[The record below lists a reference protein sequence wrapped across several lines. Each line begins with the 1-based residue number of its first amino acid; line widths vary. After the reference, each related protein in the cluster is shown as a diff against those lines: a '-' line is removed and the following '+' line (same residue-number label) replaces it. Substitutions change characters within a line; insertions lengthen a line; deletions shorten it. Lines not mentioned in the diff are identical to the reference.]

1 MLSAFKHLTG
11 PPDHVAAPRGRLEG
25 MRLPL
30 LVAGTAVVL
39 TAVTACGSSEAPSTA
54 TSEAPAPAMTAPAM
68 TAAAAAPAAAP
79 GATVPG
85 VPALTGTP
93 TDVTKASQAKAGSG
107 QPPTKLVTQD
117 IVVGKGAPATLANT
131 VDVRYSGTLY
141 SDGKLFD
148 SSWSHGNDPVS
159 FPLDGVVPGFA
170 QGIAGMQ
177 PGGRRVI
184 VIPPALGYGSNDS
197 GPIPGGSTLVF
208 VVDLVGVS

>member
-1 MLSAFKHLTG
+1 M
-11 PPDHVAAPRGRLEG
+11 
-25 MRLPL
+25 
-30 LVAGTAVVL
+30 TA
-39 TAVTACGSSEAPSTA
+39 S
-54 TSEAPAPAMTAPAM
+54 PAMTANVP
-68 TAAAAAPAAAP
+68 APAAAP
-79 GATVPG
+79 GSTVPG

-93 TDVTKASQAKAGSG
+93 TDVTKQSEAKAGTG

-117 IVVGKGAPATLANT
+117 IVVGKGAAATLSNT
-131 VDVRYSGTLY
+131 VDVRYSGNLY
-141 SDGKLFD
+141 SDGSSFD
-148 SSWSHGNDPVS
+148 SSWSHGKDPVS

-184 VIPPALGYGSNDS
+184 VIPPALGYGANTQ